1 MRPGHKSGQLYASSS
16 NALRQGGPS
25 AQMGMNAQAEQ
36 SSPALDT
43 PINAHGTL
51 ASPIQSS
58 PYALQCRAVVSWVA
72 ERRVVLEGKRPPGL
86 VQEWREGAL
95 AACWAADS
103 HCTLPSPH
111 IQALWSTSYTTK
123 RYHQKNRNNQRFN
136 DKESKHHL
144 SKMNV

>member
-1 MRPGHKSGQLYASSS
+1 
-16 NALRQGGPS
+16 
-25 AQMGMNAQAEQ
+25 MNAQAEQ

-58 PYALQCRAVVSWVA
+58 PYALQCRAVVSRVA

-95 AACWAADS
+95 AACWAATALYHLNTS
-103 HCTLPSPH
+103 MLFGPPH
-111 IQALWSTSYTTK
+111 TQQIIIT
-123 RYHQKNRNNQRFN
+123 RN
-136 DKESKHHL
+136 KTEKP
-144 SKMNV
+144 KV